1 MKFSW
6 KGVAAVCCS
15 ILGAISWIYLG
26 FYRLL
31 KGPVKN
37 IIAAKMAG
45 TLTLTM
51 VASNFV
57 RGFICLTIAGFVWC
71 LWDILKG
78 YIARKK

>member
-15 ILGAISWIYLG
+15 VLGAISWLYMG
-26 FYRLL
+26 VYRLL

-45 TLTLTM
+45 TLTLTL
-51 VASNFV
+51 VISNFV
-57 RGFICLTIAGFVWC
+57 RGFVCLTIAGFIWC
-71 LWDILKG
+71 LWYILKG
-78 YIARKK
+78 YILRK